1 MSVNDGD
8 KCYAATP
15 AETLEQHITDC
26 RIAKNDAEW
35 WAHHEI
41 LRIRAENEKL
51 RAALKPFA
59 DKIDY
64 CTGTKDSDYM
74 DAVFQLGE
82 VRAAAAALKETGDE

>member
-1 MSVNDGD
+1 MTDDDALIKAMALAMFEYGLATREERA
-8 KCYAATP
+8 KAALAVARP
-15 AETLEQHITDC
+15 IIEAP
-26 RIAKNDAEW
+26 
-35 WAHHEI
+35 
-41 LRIRAENEKL
+41 LRADNAKL

-82 VRAAAAALKETGDE
+82 VRAAAAALKETQHD